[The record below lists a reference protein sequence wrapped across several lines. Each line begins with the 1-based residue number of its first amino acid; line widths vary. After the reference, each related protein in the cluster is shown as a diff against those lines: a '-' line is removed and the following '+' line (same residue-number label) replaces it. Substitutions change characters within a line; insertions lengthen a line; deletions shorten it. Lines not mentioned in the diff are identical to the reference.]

1 MSGANGVNGAGGV
14 LSKAAAEREAQ
25 RSYWTEHS
33 VETTVE
39 AMMLDSQAKAID
51 LEERPEVSCFALQNN
66 LDGGWSTDSAQIE
79 QASPT
84 LVSMGC
90 CHRRLSPNVV
100 WLAWRLT
107 LAITHD
113 SDLCVVQVLGML
125 GSVKGKRVMELGAGI
140 GRFTGDL
147 GAQAKSVLALDFM
160 QRLIEEN
167 ERKHGHMGNISF
179 RSGDACELEA
189 EPESFEVVFTNWL
202 LMYLG
207 KSRVVQ
213 PYKISKRH
221 QNRVGIDLR

>member
-1 MSGANGVNGAGGV
+1 MNGVNGVGNGSV
-14 LSKAAAEREAQ
+14 SKVDAERQAQ

-33 VETTVE
+33 VETTLE

-51 LEERPEVSCFALQNN
+51 LEERPEVSVLSLIRSEAF
-66 LDGGWSTDSAQIE
+66 DS
-79 QASPT
+79 PFH
-84 LVSMGC
+84 LV
-90 CHRRLSPNVV
+90 RRVYLSFEAITVNSLRRSD
-100 WLAWRLT
+100 LAWRLA
-107 LAITHD
+107 LRIID
-113 SDLCVVQVLGML
+113 NPGPWFVQVLGML

-167 ERKHGHMGNISF
+167 ERKHGHMGNITF
-179 RSGDACELEA
+179 KAGDACELEA

-207 KSRVVQ
+207 KA
-213 PYKISKRH
+213 
-221 QNRVGIDLR
+221 LWM

>member
-1 MSGANGVNGAGGV
+1 MNQTDNFRSDLLKLNKRHRSLSPPRLSSAKDALAGLAAYFSG
-14 LSKAAAEREAQ
+14 
-25 RSYWTEHS
+25 H
-33 VETTVE
+33 
-39 AMMLDSQAKAID
+39 
-51 LEERPEVSCFALQNN
+51 
-66 LDGGWSTDSAQIE
+66 TDSD
-79 QASPT
+79 ASI
-84 LVSMGC
+84 M
-90 CHRRLSPNVV
+90 
-100 WLAWRLT
+100 
-107 LAITHD
+107 
-113 SDLCVVQVLGML
+113 QVLGML

-207 KSRVVQ
+207 KAATVHLSNSFSMAQ
-213 PYKISKRH
+213 
-221 QNRVGIDLR
+221 